1 MKVVKYLTLPTQEL
15 EGRDMEISARYRD
28 NVAILDITGEII
40 GDARFDL
47 NKAIQEEIDSD
58 REGLV
63 LNLEEVPM
71 MDSVG
76 LGMMVAAYTSLAR
89 KETKMVLLNVGRS
102 IRYLLTITKLDQI
115 FEKYDDED
123 EALESFKQL

>member
-1 MKVVKYLTLPTQEL
+1 
-15 EGRDMEISARYRD
+15 MEVSTRYRD
-28 NVAILDITGEII
+28 NVAILDISGEII

-47 NKAIQEEIDSD
+47 NKVIQTEVEANRAGMI
-58 REGLV
+58 

-76 LGMMVAAYTSLAR
+76 LGMLVGTYTSLTR
-89 KETKMVLLNVGRS
+89 KNAKMVLLNVGRS
-102 IRYLLTITKLDQI
+102 VRYLLVITKLDQI

-123 EALESFKQL
+123 EALESFKTAE

>member
-1 MKVVKYLTLPTQEL
+1 
-15 EGRDMEISARYRD
+15 MEISKRYRD
-28 NVAILDITGEII
+28 NVAILDISGEII

-47 NKAIQEEIDSD
+47 NTAIQKEIDAN
-58 REGLV
+58 RTGLI

-76 LGMMVAAYTSLAR
+76 LGMLVAAYTSLTRNDA
-89 KETKMVLLNVGRS
+89 KMVLLNVGRS
-102 IRYLLTITKLDQI
+102 IRYLLVITKLDQI

-123 EALESFKQL
+123 EALESFKQAE

>member
-1 MKVVKYLTLPTQEL
+1 
-15 EGRDMEISARYRD
+15 MEISKRYRD
-28 NVAILDITGEII
+28 NVAILDISGEII

-47 NKAIQEEIDSD
+47 NTAIQKEIDSN
-58 REGLV
+58 RTGLI

-76 LGMMVAAYTSLAR
+76 LGMLVAAYTSLTKKDA
-89 KETKMVLLNVGRS
+89 KMVLLNVGRS
-102 IRYLLTITKLDQI
+102 IRYLLVITKLDQI

-123 EALESFKQL
+123 EALESFKQGE

>member
-1 MKVVKYLTLPTQEL
+1 
-15 EGRDMEISARYRD
+15 MEISKRYRE
-28 NVAILDITGEII
+28 NVAILDISGEII

-47 NKAIQEEIDSD
+47 NAAIQKEIDSN
-58 REGLV
+58 RTGLI

-76 LGMMVAAYTSLAR
+76 LGMLVAAYTSLTKNDA
-89 KETKMVLLNVGRS
+89 KMVLLNVGRS
-102 IRYLLTITKLDQI
+102 IRYLLVITKLDQI

-123 EALESFKQL
+123 EALESFKQAE

>member
-1 MKVVKYLTLPTQEL
+1 
-15 EGRDMEISARYRD
+15 MEISKRYRD
-28 NVAILDITGEII
+28 DVAILDITGEII

-47 NKAIQEEIDSD
+47 NTAIQEEIESD
-58 REGLV
+58 RKGII

-76 LGMMVAAYTSLAR
+76 LGMLVAAYTSLT
-89 KETKMVLLNVGRS
+89 KKGSKMVLLNVGRS
-102 IRYLLTITKLDQI
+102 VRYLLVITKLDQI

-123 EALESFKQL
+123 EAIESFK

>member
-1 MKVVKYLTLPTQEL
+1 
-15 EGRDMEISARYRD
+15 MEISTRYRD
-28 NVAILDITGEII
+28 NVAILDISGEII

-47 NKAIQEEIDSD
+47 NKVIQAEVEANRAGMI
-58 REGLV
+58 

-76 LGMMVAAYTSLAR
+76 LGMLVGTYTSLTR
-89 KETKMVLLNVGRS
+89 KSSKMVLLNVGRS
-102 IRYLLTITKLDQI
+102 VRYLLVITKLDQV

-123 EALESFKQL
+123 EALESFKTAE

>member
-1 MKVVKYLTLPTQEL
+1 
-15 EGRDMEISARYRD
+15 MEISKRYRE
-28 NVAILDITGEII
+28 NVAILDISGEII

-47 NKAIQEEIDSD
+47 NTAIQKEIDAN
-58 REGLV
+58 RTGLI

-76 LGMMVAAYTSLAR
+76 LGMLVAAYTSLTRNDA
-89 KETKMVLLNVGRS
+89 KMVLLNVGRS
-102 IRYLLTITKLDQI
+102 IRYLLVITKLDQI

-123 EALESFKQL
+123 EALESFKQAE

>member
-1 MKVVKYLTLPTQEL
+1 
-15 EGRDMEISARYRD
+15 MEISTRYRD

-47 NKAIQEEIDSD
+47 NTAIQEQVDSD
-58 REGLV
+58 RVGLI

-76 LGMMVAAYTSLAR
+76 LGMLVAAYTSLAR
-89 KETKMVLLNVGRS
+89 KGTKMVLLNVGRS
-102 IRYLLTITKLDQI
+102 IRYLLVITKLDQI

-123 EALESFKQL
+123 EAVESFKEAE

>member
-1 MKVVKYLTLPTQEL
+1 
-15 EGRDMEISARYRD
+15 MEISTRYRD
-28 NVAILDITGEII
+28 NMAILDITGEII

-47 NKAIQEEIDSD
+47 NTAIQEQINSDSA
-58 REGLV
+58 GLI

-76 LGMMVAAYTSLAR
+76 LGMLVAAYTSLTR
-89 KETKMVLLNVGRS
+89 KEGKMVLLNVGRS
-102 IRYLLTITKLDQI
+102 IRYLLVITKLDRI

-123 EALESFKQL
+123 EAIESLKKGEK

>member
-1 MKVVKYLTLPTQEL
+1 
-15 EGRDMEISARYRD
+15 MEISTRYRD
-28 NVAILDITGEII
+28 NVAILDIRGEII

-47 NKAIQEEIDSD
+47 NTVIQEQVDSD
-58 REGLV
+58 RAGLI

-76 LGMMVAAYTSLAR
+76 LGMLVAAYTSLTR
-89 KETKMVLLNVGRS
+89 KDTKMVLMNVGRS
-102 IRYLLTITKLDQI
+102 VRYLLVITKLDRI

-123 EALESFKQL
+123 EAVESFKEAKNSS

>member
-1 MKVVKYLTLPTQEL
+1 
-15 EGRDMEISARYRD
+15 MEVSTRYRD

-40 GDARFDL
+40 GDSRFDL
-47 NKAIQEEIDSD
+47 NKVIQEEVEAN
-58 REGLV
+58 RAGLI

-76 LGMMVAAYTSLAR
+76 LGMLVGAYTSLTR
-89 KETKMVLLNVGRS
+89 KKTKLVLLNVGRS
-102 IRYLLTITKLDQI
+102 VRYLLVVTKLDQV

-123 EALESFKQL
+123 EALENIKAE

>member
-1 MKVVKYLTLPTQEL
+1 
-15 EGRDMEISARYRD
+15 MEISTRYRD
-28 NVAILDITGEII
+28 NVAILDISGEII

-47 NKAIQEEIDSD
+47 NKAIQEEVEAN
-58 REGLV
+58 RAGLI

-76 LGMMVAAYTSLAR
+76 LGMLVGAYTSLTRRGA
-89 KETKMVLLNVGRS
+89 KVVLLNAGRS
-102 IRYLLTITKLDQI
+102 VRYLLVITKLDQV

-123 EALESFKQL
+123 EALESFKAAE

>member
-1 MKVVKYLTLPTQEL
+1 
-15 EGRDMEISARYRD
+15 MEISKRYRD
-28 NVAILDITGEII
+28 NVAILDISGEII

-47 NKAIQEEIDSD
+47 NTAIQKEIDAN
-58 REGLV
+58 RTGLI

-76 LGMMVAAYTSLAR
+76 LGMLVAAYTSLTRNDA
-89 KETKMVLLNVGRS
+89 KMVLLNVGRS
-102 IRYLLTITKLDQI
+102 IRYLLVITKLDQI

-123 EALESFKQL
+123 EALESFKQVE